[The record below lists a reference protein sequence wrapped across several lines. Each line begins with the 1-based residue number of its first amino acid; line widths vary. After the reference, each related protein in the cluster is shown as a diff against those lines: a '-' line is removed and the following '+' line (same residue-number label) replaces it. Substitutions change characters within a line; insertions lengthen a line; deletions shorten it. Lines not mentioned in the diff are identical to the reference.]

1 MFAKAK
7 AAGTRPRKPLG
18 PQPMSEEAVQPA
30 VTNRHVARGLGT
42 TVLARLGAVVEIVTQ
57 PLYVLMFG
65 LAGFGLYAV
74 LWAAINLIENIFDLG
89 MTSAMQRTVPQSASD
104 AEAAAALRTALLFG
118 VGPCL
123 VVSALIAIFAADLA
137 PWLNVA
143 EKDRA
148 LVTPAIQIFVWAL
161 PLWAFVEIATSALRA
176 RMVFGAE
183 IRLRIVWEQVMRV
196 VFAVLFFAL
205 GFGLEGLFIAHL
217 CSLAVTAI
225 LSVRLLRRYYS
236 FGDLLRGGRGSE
248 VERNTFWAGL
258 SVLPSNIITRL
269 FGDAPALILNLMLPG
284 ASGAAAAGLFTIA
297 RKLSSVVQLVRIAFA
312 YVVAPLAASAE
323 RGGRE
328 QVADIYAYAT
338 RLISA
343 IALPMAAVLAA
354 GSSSLLSLFGAQAH
368 VAQGAVIILFIAR
381 AIEAVVGISLPVLQ
395 VVAAF
400 RHQLTASL
408 LGVLVA
414 VGAGWLLVDHV
425 DALTGVTLAMSIG
438 LVVMAGIPML
448 QLAIGEGLHPFD
460 HQFPMVALRGLA
472 ITIVAGA
479 LALLVSR
486 LPDPV
491 ALPLII
497 AIAVGAIWLSVRF
510 GLPYADRASLGKT
523 GRRLRLIGPDARV
536 AEAGDP
542 A

>member
-414 VGAGWLLVDHV
+414 VGAGWLFVDHV

-523 GRRLRLIGPDARV
+523 GRRLRLIGPDVRV

>member
-1 MFAKAK
+1 MSAKAK

-414 VGAGWLLVDHV
+414 VGAGWLFVDHV

-523 GRRLRLIGPDARV
+523 GRRLRLIGPDVRV

>member
-89 MTSAMQRTVPQSASD
+89 MTSAMQRTVPQSATD

-123 VVSALIAIFAADLA
+123 VVAALIAIFAADLA

-368 VAQGAVIILFIAR
+368 VAQGAVIILLLAR

-414 VGAGWLLVDHV
+414 VGAGWLFVDHV